1 MENYKWSF
9 SIAMLNYQRVVV
21 KQRKCWLNQQH
32 NGVKKPIKMMQT
44 NRHKF
49 PGLTNKSSVS
59 LTVKNDKKHQGLTTA
74 KWFNQYPCIHVT
86 HNFPQQTCSREKE
99 GS

>member
-32 NGVKKPIKMMQT
+32 NGVKKPIILINQS
-44 NRHKF
+44 
-49 PGLTNKSSVS
+49 PQVS
-59 LTVKNDKKHQGLTTA
+59 WSNEQEFGVIN
-74 KWFNQYPCIHVT
+74 
-86 HNFPQQTCSREKE
+86 SEE
-99 GS
+99 